1 MNLLDIRI
9 NRNKLRYYIC
19 YFFMFLIFLIPPAFN
34 ELYPGRL
41 LDSIKIVSYSLLAI
55 NPIISK
61 KIYNKSLNLIIAFN
75 ISLIVATIINKGN
88 IRDGI
93 IHASIIILICYNM
106 TIILKDEIKR
116 EAFLYAIRDI
126 TLVFFVIN
134 IIVLFIYPNG
144 ITSITYDPLFPNFLY
159 GNVNST
165 IKHIVAGMCCSTI
178 IDAKKH
184 KNVSLASL
192 IFLFGIFY
200 QAFKIYFTATSVIAT
215 IFLILWIY
223 MIKKKKIK
231 PKEVFLLLV
240 FLIFIME
247 ILFVF
252 SPSFSELISRL
263 FRKSTN
269 LSNRTL
275 LWENIKILILDK
287 IFLGYGVLDDYTIV
301 RLIGNFY
308 GAHNYFLDIQFQR
321 GLVGLSILIM
331 IILYPIFSYKG
342 KRNVVIDMLLG
353 YSIFCQ
359 LIFLSEPIYNKE
371 QFIIPI
377 FFSLIYFI
385 NEENNNEIIL
395 NKRYSR

>member
-9 NRNKLRYYIC
+9 NRNKVKYYIY

-34 ELYPGRL
+34 ELYPGTL
-41 LDSIKIVSYSLLAI
+41 LDSIKIVSYSLLVI

-93 IHASIIILICYNM
+93 IHAFIIILICYNM
-106 TIILKDEIKR
+106 TIILKDELKR
-116 EAFLYAIRDI
+116 EAFLYVIRDI

-144 ITSITYDPLFPNFLY
+144 IPSLTYDPLFPNFLY

-165 IKHIVAGMCCSTI
+165 VKHIVAGMCCSTI

-223 MIKKKKIK
+223 MIKKNKIK
-231 PKEVFLLLV
+231 LKEVFLLLV
-240 FLIFIME
+240 FVIFIME
-247 ILFVF
+247 
-252 SPSFSELISRL
+252 
-263 FRKSTN
+263 
-269 LSNRTL
+269 
-275 LWENIKILILDK
+275 NIKLLILDK
-287 IFLGYGVLDDYTIV
+287 IFLGYGALDDYTIV

-385 NEENNNEIIL
+385 NEKNNDEIIL